1 MLDKNKIGNISILQN
16 LSIILSENDKF
27 SLKECF
33 YRVARYYFGKELD
46 SGICEYLSGTVFI
59 PALDMIFDESLV
71 ISSKTVCSF
80 LKKQYRDE
88 KILGNRDY
96 DYRYS
101 VNVKYGKFD
110 STSLFC
116 SVVTDANR
124 SILGNFNF
132 FDVDSNMGKGFNLLN
147 PPKYV
152 KRNCEL
158 LMDFFQENVFG
169 LMDMIE
175 EQ

>member
-1 MLDKNKIGNISILQN
+1 MFNKNKTNNISVSEN
-16 LSIILSENDKF
+16 LKSILSGNDKI
-27 SLKECF
+27 SLNECF
-33 YRVARYYFGKELD
+33 QRVARYYFGKELD
-46 SGICEYLSGTVFI
+46 SGMCEYLSGTVFI
-59 PALDMIFDESLV
+59 PVLDMIFDESLV
-71 ISSKTVCSF
+71 ISSETVCSF
-80 LKKQYRDE
+80 LKKQYRNV
-88 KILGNRDY
+88 KILGDRDC

-101 VNVKYGKFD
+101 VNVKYGKFE

-158 LMDFFQENVFG
+158 LMDFFQENVFE